1 MTTPNPATTAP
12 SYPPRIRFPY
22 GTDGRGRTA
31 SCTEHQHVRELIEQ
45 LMLTSPG
52 ERVMRPTFG
61 GALMQRIFEPGG
73 PELLATTQYVVQA
86 SLSQYLRN
94 RISVDALDVESRDN
108 LLVVRVSWTLLSSGE
123 QLVTDVAV
131 PGSNA

>member
-1 MTTPNPATTAP
+1 MTAPNPASSAP
-12 SYPPRIRFPY
+12 AYPPRIRLPY

-73 PELLATTQYVVQA
+73 PELLATTKYVVQA
-86 SLSQYLRN
+86 SLSQYLGS
-94 RISVDALDVESRDN
+94 RITVDTLEVESRDN
-108 LLVVRVSWTLLSSGE
+108 LLVVTVTWTLLRTGE
-123 QLVTDVAV
+123 QHVTDVTV
-131 PGSNA
+131 PGSSA